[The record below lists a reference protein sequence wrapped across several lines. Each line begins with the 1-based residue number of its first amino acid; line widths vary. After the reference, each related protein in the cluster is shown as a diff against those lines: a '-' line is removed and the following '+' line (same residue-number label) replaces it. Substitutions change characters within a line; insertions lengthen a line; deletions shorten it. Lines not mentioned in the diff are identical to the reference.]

1 MCCFFNIACCTRP
14 RQENPFANPRVKR
27 RFIWRVLLLLDVSLI
42 VSLLP
47 LVLFWSYPSLNLYII
62 EVEFFL
68 AIPALL
74 AFIIVQAIL
83 CFAIKIFRHKI
94 VRISFFIV
102 WIIVHSI
109 LISASAIWYHPLTVL
124 VPCGTLAFVIMA
136 MVVYS
141 KFAPWQIGHKI
152 PVAYLF
158 AVGLV
163 MIIHAILFFCFQEF
177 LLYVLLNFV
186 LVLVLIVVVLVDI
199 ELIVRDKTRHKFGK
213 HEYILASMIVFR
225 DVIWI
230 VIIIIIVLTAS
241 RRCNCLSGGDTG
253 DNSTVESTSKSSTV
267 VSSSSDFSS

>member
-109 LISASAIWYHPLTVL
+109 LISASAIWYHPLT
-124 VPCGTLAFVIMA
+124 
-136 MVVYS
+136 
-141 KFAPWQIGHKI
+141 
-152 PVAYLF
+152 
-158 AVGLV
+158 
-163 MIIHAILFFCFQEF
+163 EF